1 MPAPVPESQPA
12 PSQHGASRTVLVVDD
27 RPTNREFLLTLLGFT
42 PHRLLQASDGA
53 QALALTRSELPD
65 LIITDLL
72 MPTMDGYAF
81 TQELRNDPALS
92 RIPVIFFSATYSCH
106 EMHAMADA
114 CGVRTVLSKP
124 ADPQAILDAVGFEL
138 GLGPEGAAPTGCGS
152 EWMAAPPPAPLTPV
166 GAAAGAIIHETAG
179 NTAGDTADN
188 AADSTTEDPAGDAAR
203 HLADDPAIRHG
214 GPANDAA
221 AGAADATQATGARG
235 APPRGLP
242 PSGAGEQQAIADELV
257 ALGLRLG
264 SERDGAAMAA
274 AFAETA
280 AHILPTECIAL
291 CLLDAQEQVVQHL
304 VTHGVD
310 AAVLNRQALDRAAL
324 PGCLLDAH
332 QLVRR
337 AAPSGAM
344 DGLPPG
350 HPPVRNLLGMALR
363 DRYNLY
369 GWLYFAGRRNRPE
382 FTEQDMQTAST
393 LAAQLTVAYYSLN
406 LYQVVQRHAA
416 QLQMEASARRD
427 ADVAL
432 RASENR
438 YRAMSES
445 APDAIV
451 TLDHDLHVLHFNRA
465 AVAMFGYTEAD
476 MLGRSVMQLMPERY
490 RNKARVRYEQ
500 FRRTNEPYYSG
511 RVVEVHGRRRS
522 GEEFIAEQSLS
533 IVHVDGKQI
542 FTAIL
547 RDTTQRRQMESRL
560 RLSAMVFDS
569 TQESITTTDAD
580 CNIIA
585 VNPAFEQITGYKE
598 REVLGRNPSLLRSG
612 RHDSAFYRAM
622 WASLENTGQWR
633 GEIWNRRKNGQ
644 VYPERM
650 GICAVRDPHG
660 NISAYVSVSSDI
672 SALKEAHHQLDFLA
686 NHDPLTLLPNRNL
699 LNDRLQLAMAGAE
712 HDGALV
718 AILLFNIDRLQRIND
733 SMGHDTGDALLQ
745 EMARRL
751 NRIVTPGDTLAHLG
765 ADEFALMLTKCKQVD
780 DVIVA
785 ARQLMEEI
793 ARPVHLQGQDIY
805 VTASAGISIYPRDGA
820 SASALLIGADVALSH
835 VKEAGRNGFRFF
847 TGEMNAHAQRFMS
860 LETHLRHAIERD
872 ELTLLYQ
879 PQVSLSD
886 GRISGMEA
894 LLRWHSPELGM
905 VPPSDFI
912 PLAEDTGQIIA
923 IGAWVLQQAC
933 AQNKAWQQ
941 AGLVPLPVAVN
952 VSARQLSAGNLPATV
967 RTALAA
973 SGLAPECLEIEL
985 TESIMM
991 QDAEAVQA
999 QLAEL
1004 AHMGVSV
1011 SLDDFG
1017 TGYSSLGYLSRFTL
1031 DKLKIDQTFVR
1042 NITCEP
1048 RSAAIA
1054 QATIALAHGLD
1065 LVVVAEGVETSG
1077 QLNYLR
1083 SIGCDKIQGYLF
1095 SKPLAAFDFA
1105 ALLREGRTLMQEN
1118 LALVPARTLLLVD
1131 DEPGAAYALARLFRR
1146 EGYRILVA
1154 HSGRE
1159 ALDMLA
1165 TQETQVI
1172 ITDQRMPDMQGAEFL
1187 AHARDLHPHTV
1198 RILLSS
1204 YVDSKAMTDAVTRGA
1219 VYKCLSKPW
1228 DDAELKAAVH
1238 AAFRLAEQG
1247 ERRAG

>member
-1 MPAPVPESQPA
+1 MAGTHHVPAGRA
-12 PSQHGASRTVLVVDD
+12 YGYAMDD
-27 RPTNREFLLTLLGFT
+27 VADAVSDDAADGG
-42 PHRLLQASDGA
+42 DGA
-53 QALALTRSELPD
+53 AGNVPHGGPWDWQPGAAAAAGVSP
-65 LIITDLL
+65 
-72 MPTMDGYAF
+72 
-81 TQELRNDPALS
+81 PAS
-92 RIPVIFFSATYSCH
+92 GT
-106 EMHAMADA
+106 MADA
-114 CGVRTVLSKP
+114 
-124 ADPQAILDAVGFEL
+124 
-138 GLGPEGAAPTGCGS
+138 
-152 EWMAAPPPAPLTPV
+152 
-166 GAAAGAIIHETAG
+166 
-179 NTAGDTADN
+179 
-188 AADSTTEDPAGDAAR
+188 
-203 HLADDPAIRHG
+203 PAIT
-214 GPANDAA
+214 N
-221 AGAADATQATGARG
+221 
-235 APPRGLP
+235 
-242 PSGAGEQQAIADELV
+242 ELV

-264 SERDGAAMAA
+264 SERDAAAMAA
-274 AFAETA
+274 TFTETA
-280 AHILPTECIAL
+280 AHIMEAECIAL
-291 CLLDAQEQVVQHL
+291 CLLDSQEQVVQHL
-304 VTHGVD
+304 ATHGVD
-310 AAVLNRQALDRAAL
+310 PAVLSGHALDRSAL
-324 PGCLLDAH
+324 PGCLLDAQ

-337 AAPSGAM
+337 AAPSGPLQ
-344 DGLPPG
+344 GLPPG

-363 DRYNLY
+363 DRYTLY
-369 GWLYFAGRRNRPE
+369 GWLYFAGRRNQPE
-382 FTEQDMQTAST
+382 FTQQDIQTAST

-465 AVAMFGYTEAD
+465 AVAMFGYSEQE
-476 MLGRSVMQLMPERY
+476 MLGQSVMLLMPERY
-490 RNKARVRYEQ
+490 RDKARIRYEQ

-511 RVVEVHGRRRS
+511 RVVEVHGRRKN

-560 RLSAMVFDS
+560 RMSAMVFDS
-569 TQESITTTDAD
+569 TQESIITTDAD
-580 CNIIA
+580 CRIIG

-612 RHDSAFYRAM
+612 RHESAFYRAM
-622 WASLENTGQWR
+622 WACLQNTGQWR

-699 LNDRLQLAMAGAE
+699 LNDRLQLAMAAAE
-712 HDGALV
+712 HDSALV
-718 AILLFNIDRLQRIND
+718 AVVLFNIDRLQRIND
-733 SMGHDTGDALLQ
+733 SMGHDAGDALLQ

-793 ARPVHLQGQDIY
+793 ARPVHLRGQDVY
-805 VTASAGISIYPRDGA
+805 VTASVGISMYPRDGA
-820 SASALLIGADVALSH
+820 TASALLIGADVALSH

-847 TGEMNAHAQRFMS
+847 TGEMNALAQRFMS
-860 LETHLRHAIERD
+860 LETHLRHAIERN
-872 ELTLLYQ
+872 ELSLLYQ

-894 LLRWHSPELGM
+894 LLRWHSPELGI

-912 PLAEDTGQIIA
+912 PLAEDTGQIIE

-941 AGLVPLPVAVN
+941 AGLLYLPVAVN
-952 VSARQLSAGNLPATV
+952 VSARQLATGSLPATV
-967 RTALAA
+967 RATLAA

-1004 AHMGVSV
+1004 AQMGVSV

-1065 LVVVAEGVETSG
+1065 LVVVAEGVETPG
-1077 QLNYLR
+1077 QLSYLR

-1095 SKPLAAFDFA
+1095 SKPLAAGEFA
-1105 ALLREGRTLMQEN
+1105 ALLREGRTLMQES

-1154 HSGRE
+1154 HSGHE

-1165 TQETQVI
+1165 TQEVQVI
-1172 ITDQRMPDMQGAEFL
+1172 VSDQRMGDMPGTEFL
-1187 AHARDLHPHTV
+1187 ARARDLHPHTV
-1198 RILLSS
+1198 RILLSG
-1204 YVDSKAMTDAVTRGA
+1204 YGDLKTMTDAANRGA
-1219 VYKCLSKPW
+1219 VYKCLAKPW
-1228 DDAELKAAVH
+1228 DDGELKAAVH

-1247 ERRAG
+1247 ERRTG